1 MDSFKDV
8 YSAMVEQDF
17 AKEAA
22 AQATEEFGFDVSN
35 VDNDLIKQAQDYDHI
50 GRVLAHQVLGDLVKE
65 AMDEELPGAS
75 EEKKK
80 EEAAKLMAKARGE
93 GGGDEKKKDDE
104 EDEQDEETEKK
115 ASITAQILERMAGD
129 PDYVSH
135 LISKHY
141 PG

>member
-1 MDSFKDV
+1 MS
-8 YSAMVEQDF
+8 VE
-17 AKEAA
+17 
-22 AQATEEFGFDVSN
+22 S
-35 VDNDLIKQAQDYDHI
+35 
-50 GRVLAHQVLGDLVKE
+50 
-65 AMDEELPGAS
+65 
-75 EEKKK
+75 
-80 EEAAKLMAKARGE
+80 
-93 GGGDEKKKDDE
+93 GDEKKKDDE

>member
-17 AKEAA
+17 AKQAEAEVSE
-22 AQATEEFGFDVSN
+22 QFGIDMSN
-35 VDNDLIKQAQDYDHI
+35 VDGELWKQAQDYDYI

-65 AMDEELPGAS
+65 AMEDEMPGAS

-80 EEAAKLMAKARGE
+80 EEADKLMAKARGE
-93 GGGDEKKKDDE
+93 GGEEKKKEDE
-104 EDEQDEETEKK
+104 EDEAEEDSEKK
-115 ASITAQILERMAGD
+115 ASVTAAILDRMAND
-129 PDYVSH
+129 PAYVSY
-135 LISKHY
+135 LVSKHY

>member
-1 MDSFKDV
+1 MQSFKDV
-8 YSAMVEQDF
+8 YFAMTEQDIV
-17 AKEAA
+17 KEAE
-22 AQATEEFGFDVSN
+22 AQASEYFGTDMSN
-35 VDNDLIKQAQDYDHI
+35 VDSDLVKQAQDYDYI

-65 AMDEELPGAS
+65 AMDEEMPGAS
-75 EEKKK
+75 EDKKK

-93 GGGDEKKKDDE
+93 AGAEKKD
-104 EDEQDEETEKK
+104 EDEDEDEEETEKK
-115 ASITAQILERMAGD
+115 ASIKAAILERMAGD